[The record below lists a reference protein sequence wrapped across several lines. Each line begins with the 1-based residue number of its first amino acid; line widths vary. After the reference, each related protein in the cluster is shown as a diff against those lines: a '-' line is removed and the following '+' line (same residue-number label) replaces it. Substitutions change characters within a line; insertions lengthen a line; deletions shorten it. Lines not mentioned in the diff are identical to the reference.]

1 MTQVSPV
8 EDGVC
13 IRGVDA
19 KSGACRVLPS
29 SVLFAGKKEVR
40 IHHAGVDYVLR
51 ITKEQKLVLTK

>member
-1 MTQVSPV
+1 MTQVSPE
-8 EDGVC
+8 EDAVH

-19 KSGACRVLPS
+19 RSGAFRVLPS

-40 IHHAGVDYVLR
+40 IHHAGVEYVLR

>member
-1 MTQVSPV
+1 MTQLSPV

-40 IHHAGVDYVLR
+40 IHHSGVEYVLR